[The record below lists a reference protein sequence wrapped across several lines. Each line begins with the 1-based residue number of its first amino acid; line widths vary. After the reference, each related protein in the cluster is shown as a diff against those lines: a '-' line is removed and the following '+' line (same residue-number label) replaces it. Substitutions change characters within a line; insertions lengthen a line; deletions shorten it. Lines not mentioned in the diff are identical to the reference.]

1 MPASSAY
8 RQNTSRT
15 HSAFRLFCARA
26 LRVLVL
32 LVEGVVQPPHQLAG
46 LDGDFHFLLEVL
58 AASVHQ
64 EAETVVFLFQVAE
77 LHDLR
82 LSVGLVHVVD
92 VEFLE
97 VGDHDPARVHVVGQE
112 TRVAPRLLE
121 G

>member
-1 MPASSAY
+1 M
-8 RQNTSRT
+8 
-15 HSAFRLFCARA
+15 
-26 LRVLVL
+26 
-32 LVEGVVQPPHQLAG
+32 
-46 LDGDFHFLLEVL
+46 
-58 AASVHQ
+58 
-64 EAETVVFLFQVAE
+64 VFLFQVAE